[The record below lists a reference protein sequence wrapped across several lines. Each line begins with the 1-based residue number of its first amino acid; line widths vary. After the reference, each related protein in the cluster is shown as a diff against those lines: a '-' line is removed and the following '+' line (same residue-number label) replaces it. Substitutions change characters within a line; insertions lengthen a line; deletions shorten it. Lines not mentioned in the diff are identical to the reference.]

1 MFKPSSTVDKALHF
15 ISLLQGRV
23 LYDITETRTLDSYS
37 FSATATFIMLCSHR
51 DLKLNPWFQL
61 EVDVHRPRADVRGSH
76 LLLPAL
82 LLQEHL
88 QSEAAVLQQQR

>member
-1 MFKPSSTVDKALHF
+1 MTSLRLEPLTV
-15 ISLLQGRV
+15 IR
-23 LYDITETRTLDSYS
+23 
-37 FSATATFIMLCSHR
+37 ATATFIMLCSHR